1 MTDNND
7 FPTETVLSDGSVYRV
22 VPVETGVRAIRAWA
36 EHPWPMS
43 PAQALALRD
52 RLGWTSSPTDEEM
65 LTTDRG
71 IGEKN
76 AWFLTAEA
84 DRGTRTVSSF
94 RMSLTSRI
102 PKEVMDEAVPITE
115 RAFNAYVEALTTVYV
130 QGTRSKRKQHTT
142 VTWTLPSDASV
153 RIGTVSWLISISIT
167 SPAGNEAARGEA
179 QYFAEIADENDVP
192 YIDIDNPDPDRRLCY
207 GLSRAAA
214 F

>member
-1 MTDNND
+1 MTADTAGAV

-65 LTTDRG
+65 FTTDHDLE
-71 IGEKN
+71 EKD
-76 AWFLTAEA
+76 ASFTDVEA
-84 DRGTRTVSSF
+84 GGDARTVVSF

-102 PKEVMDEAVPITE
+102 PKDVMDEAVPITG
-115 RAFNAYVEALTTVYV
+115 RAFDAYVEALTAVYG
-130 QGTRSKRKQHTT
+130 QGKRGKRKQHASM
-142 VTWTLPSDASV
+142 TWTLPSDASV

-167 SPAGNEAARGEA
+167 SPAGNEIARGEA
-179 QYFAEIADENDVP
+179 QYFAEIADENDP
-192 YIDIDNPDPDRRLCY
+192 AR
-207 GLSRAAA
+207 
-214 F
+214 

>member
-94 RMSLTSRI
+94 RMALTSRI
-102 PKEVMDEAVPITE
+102 PKDMTNEAVPITE
-115 RAFNAYVEALTTVYV
+115 RAFDAYVEALTAIYG
-130 QGTRSKRKQHTT
+130 QGKRSKRKQHTT
-142 VTWTLPSDASV
+142 VTWALPSDASV
-153 RIGTVSWLISISIT
+153 DISTVSWLISIDVD
-167 SPAGNEAARGEA
+167 SPELNEAARGEA
-179 QYFAEIADENDVP
+179 QYFDEIADENDVP
-192 YIDIDNPDPDRRLCY
+192 YIDIDNPD
-207 GLSRAAA
+207 S
-214 F
+214 

>member
-1 MTDNND
+1 MTASTAGAV
-7 FPTETVLSDGSVYRV
+7 FPCRTVLSDGSVYRV

-36 EHPWPMS
+36 EYPWPMS

-94 RMSLTSRI
+94 RMALTSRI
-102 PKEVMDEAVPITE
+102 PKPVRAEAVPIAGK
-115 RAFNAYVEALTTVYV
+115 AFEAYVEALIAVYG
-130 QGTRSKRKQHTT
+130 QGKRSKRKQHTT
-142 VTWTLPSDASV
+142 VTWALPSDASV
-153 RIGTVSWLISISIT
+153 DISTVSWLISIDVD
-167 SPAGNEAARGEA
+167 SPELNEAARGEA
-179 QYFAEIADENDVP
+179 QYFDEIADENDP
-192 YIDIDNPDPDRRLCY
+192 AR
-207 GLSRAAA
+207 
-214 F
+214 